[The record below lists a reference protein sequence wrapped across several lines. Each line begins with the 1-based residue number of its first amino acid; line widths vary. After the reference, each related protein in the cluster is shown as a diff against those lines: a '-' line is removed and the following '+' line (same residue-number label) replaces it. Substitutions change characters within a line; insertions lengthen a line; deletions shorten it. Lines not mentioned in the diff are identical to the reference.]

1 MIQGKGKK
9 DLQIQNILTTSLDH
23 NTMCRLQQTISI
35 LAHGAAAVVRM
46 MSVVSA
52 AEIHNSQ
59 QMTNND
65 IQDTEKIKKITEA
78 QEKFNKNQN

>member
-1 MIQGKGKK
+1 MIQGQGKK
-9 DLQIQNILTTSLDH
+9 HLHIQNILTTSLDH

>member
-1 MIQGKGKK
+1 MQVATNDIY
-9 DLQIQNILTTSLDH
+9 
-23 NTMCRLQQTISI
+23 ISTRNSS
-35 LAHGAAAVVRM
+35 G
-46 MSVVSA
+46 SEDDVSS
-52 AEIHNSQ
+52 ISSRNSQ

>member
-1 MIQGKGKK
+1 
-9 DLQIQNILTTSLDH
+9 
-23 NTMCRLQQTISI
+23 
-35 LAHGAAAVVRM
+35 M

-78 QEKFNKNQN
+78 QEKFNKNQNWMRNTMIEEAIH

>member
-1 MIQGKGKK
+1 MQVATNDIY
-9 DLQIQNILTTSLDH
+9 
-23 NTMCRLQQTISI
+23 ISTRSSS
-35 LAHGAAAVVRM
+35 G
-46 MSVVSA
+46 SEDDVSS
-52 AEIHNSQ
+52 ISSRNSH

>member
-1 MIQGKGKK
+1 MQVATNDIY
-9 DLQIQNILTTSLDH
+9 
-23 NTMCRLQQTISI
+23 ISTRSSS
-35 LAHGAAAVVRM
+35 G
-46 MSVVSA
+46 SEDDVSS
-52 AEIHNSQ
+52 ISSRNSQ